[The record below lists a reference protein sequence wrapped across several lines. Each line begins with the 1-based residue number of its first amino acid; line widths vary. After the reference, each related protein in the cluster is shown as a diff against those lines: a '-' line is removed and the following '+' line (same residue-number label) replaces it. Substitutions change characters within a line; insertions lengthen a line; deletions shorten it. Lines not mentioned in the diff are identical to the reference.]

1 MFSISLGTY
10 NRLRLGQT
18 TINAYSKVW
27 RENKEHYQAKIN
39 DMFEEWLFESLFFYL
54 TNDVM
59 DIWTLLNSFTD
70 AYLSQKAYCPY
81 EKEEIRKP

>member
-27 RENKEHYQAKIN
+27 RENKEYYQAKIN
-39 DMFEEWLFESLFFYL
+39 DMFEEGLFEILFFL
-54 TNDVM
+54 FN
-59 DIWTLLNSFTD
+59 
-70 AYLSQKAYCPY
+70 
-81 EKEEIRKP
+81 

>member
-18 TINAYSKVW
+18 TINAYSKIW
-27 RENKEHYQAKIN
+27 RENKEYYQAKIN
-39 DMFEEWLFESLFFYL
+39 DMFEEGLFERLFFYL
-54 TNDVM
+54 INDVM